1 MVMTMTRMDMMLF
14 ICFVLCFKRHFK
26 VRSVRFSLFYY
37 AAITLSFLSLKVTGK
52 LCNLYL
58 PNCTLKNVFINRI
71 SFPRK

>member
-37 AAITLSFLSLKVTGK
+37 AAITLFSEFESYGK
-52 LCNLYL
+52 ALQFVSAQLHSKKCIY
-58 PNCTLKNVFINRI
+58 
-71 SFPRK
+71 